1 VNWELSSAQFFKAWF
16 QELFFLAYHM
26 PGLGGY
32 HEILSIPVFQR
43 KYFIHE
49 FIDQKEKEAKA
60 IEKERKKS

>member
-1 VNWELSSAQFFKAWF
+1 
-16 QELFFLAYHM
+16 M

-60 IEKERKKS
+60 IEKERKKSS